1 MVCELDG
8 KGNVKVFT
16 FAVDEYWGDDSFGE
30 SFGESLVCRTT
41 DYAGGWDWARQ
52 KEREIKENDP
62 CAGSDEESTVK
73 ISYEYEWIPLEDWEK
88 EKYGES

>member
-16 FAVDEYWGDDSFGE
+16 FTVSENWNESSYGE
-30 SFGESLVCRTT
+30 DLVCRTT
-41 DYAGGWDWARQ
+41 DYAGGWGWARQ

-62 CAGSDEESTVK
+62 CAGSDDESTVK